1 MNLKQSIYTTCGL
14 ILLLLVLA
22 LSSCSQEKKCLRYGA
37 KLKALGC
44 ITSTSDTIVTHDTIK
59 GIEYVK
65 TFVSDTTH
73 SIDTFYS
80 DSLGVKVVTVVKW
93 RTHNLTNF
101 VKSKDTILKRINIE
115 KKVFVEIPV
124 YKIPWYI
131 KLLIGSLI
139 AICFLLA
146 FKR

>member
-1 MNLKQSIYTTCGL
+1 MKISRIEL
-14 ILLLLVLA
+14 ILFLLVL
-22 LSSCSQEKKCLRYGA
+22 LGLVLNSCSQEKKCLRYGA

-44 ITSTSDTIVTHDTIK
+44 ITSTSDTIISHDTIK
-59 GIEYVK
+59 GVEYVK

-93 RTHNLTNF
+93 KTHNLTNS
-101 VKSKDTILKRINIE
+101 VKSKDTFLIRKTIE
-115 KKVFVEIPV
+115 KKTNIEIPV
-124 YKIPWYI
+124 YRIPWYI
-131 KLLIGSLI
+131 KLLIGALI
-139 AICFLLA
+139 GIAFLLA